1 MAGFRLAA
9 DRGLPLVITWH
20 TDLVAYGPHYPEVAA
35 GAAFDAV
42 SLGLGWSLREYLEL
56 LDPGRRRERL
66 LRLGRGFAERA
77 AVFVAPSAKA
87 AARLAEFGSLP
98 PVHIVPTPV
107 IPAAA
112 ADQKRSPG
120 GPARLLSGPVRSALG
135 LPASAPVVLSVGRV
149 TAEKNPALLLRAF
162 ARVLSRLPDAHLV
175 LLGVRQGGRRVR
187 ALIRELDLTG
197 RVCLVPPVPRAA
209 VTGYYRA
216 ADVLAFSST
225 TDTQGLVLAEAEA
238 AGLPVVVADPELAAR
253 PGDPASLRTT
263 CPAEA
268 DAFAAALTRMLTDG
282 ELREDTRQ
290 AGLLAVRAYPPERF
304 LALLTAAYQDALRTS
319 RLPTLPRPRR
329 EWNTSYR
336 ISGS

>member
-1 MAGFRLAA
+1 
-9 DRGLPLVITWH
+9 
-20 TDLVAYGPHYPEVAA
+20 
-35 GAAFDAV
+35 
-42 SLGLGWSLREYLEL
+42 L

-87 AARLAEFGSLP
+87 AARLAEFGALP

-112 ADQKRSPG
+112 SDQKRSPARAQG
-120 GPARLLSGPVRSALG
+120 SPPPASDDGVRPALG
-135 LPASAPVVLSVGRV
+135 LPSSALVVLSVGRV
-149 TAEKNPALLLRAF
+149 TAEKNPALLLHAF
-162 ARVLSRLPDAHLV
+162 ARVSARLPDAHLV

-197 RVCLVPPVPRAA
+197 RVRLVPPAARAE

-263 CPAEA
+263 CPAEP
-268 DAFAAALTRMLTDG
+268 DAFAAALIRMLTDG
-282 ELREDTRQ
+282 ELQEGARQ
-290 AGLLAVRAYPPERF
+290 AGLRAVRAYPPERF

-319 RLPTLPRPRR
+319 RHPSLPRPRR